1 MKDTIKME
9 TLTVKTNNPE
19 IKRNVNSEVF
29 NSSKELQRSDNIAH
43 FLKKLINE
51 DGEEHQK
58 VRTRDYWLAPAA

>member
-9 TLTVKTNNPE
+9 TLTVKTNNHE

-29 NSSKELQRSDNIAH
+29 NSSKELQWSDNIAH
-43 FLKKLINE
+43 FLKKPINE